1 MNDRLARC
9 AFKYIYIF
17 TKYKWE
23 KCLKYYS
30 WNISLC
36 YIYFFFNWLS
46 IFVPLFQSD
55 KKNGKRLFR
64 LYWQILFIL
73 TFQSFEKM
81 ARNIYTFF
89 TSSMF
94 FLQFYYLSINCTL
107 VCWIRVINLSKK
119 VISSNNQCKA
129 PLKIFSTRQTSC

>member
-1 MNDRLARC
+1 MRIFLIYMNDRLARC

-36 YIYFFFNWLS
+36 YIY
-46 IFVPLFQSD
+46 IFLIGFQSSFLCSNQIKRMEKDCFDYID
-55 KKNGKRLFR
+55 KYYSYSRFNPLKKWHETF
-64 LYWQILFIL
+64 ILFSHL
-73 TFQSFEKM
+73 QC
-81 ARNIYTFF
+81 
-89 TSSMF
+89 
-94 FLQFYYLSINCTL
+94 FLQFYYLPINCTL

-129 PLKIFSTRQTSC
+129 PLKNI